1 MRFEKF
7 QYLLGVVLSRSILKP
22 ETALS
27 AAAKVYNPN
36 VRTNIEQD
44 TSVPVEQKV
53 QEYFRFITGAG
64 PKPFW
69 FNTGE

>member
-7 QYLLGVVLSRSILKP
+7 QYLFAVLISRSILKP

-27 AAAKVYNPN
+27 AAAQLYNPN
-36 VRTNIEQD
+36 IRSNIEQD
-44 TSVPVEQKV
+44 AGVPVEQKV
-53 QEYFRFITGAG
+53 LEYYRFITGAG

-69 FNTGE
+69 FTTGG